1 MKKTLKIITI
11 VLCLLIAIAC
21 SFFLYESRDTTN
33 ATPENITQ
41 ILEKAADLGRFG
53 GFAVAVFNADSVFY
67 SHGFGY
73 QNVQKKIP
81 YTTKTLQR
89 VASVSKTNIGIALM
103 KAQELGLLKITDPIN
118 EHLPFVVEN
127 PHFPDQPITIEH
139 LATHTSSMN
148 YNEAVVESIY
158 IKDVDKQA
166 SLAAF
171 MNSYFVKGG
180 DLYAADYWLNQ
191 APGTYYEYS
200 NIAAALAAYI
210 IEYTSGMSFA
220 AFTKK
225 YIYEPLDLENTAWFA
240 NELNPNLLATN
251 YVMDEE
257 RNLHPSEKEG
267 VTLYP
272 VRDMTT
278 NIGDLMKYCQAM
290 IAKGKRSDLAVLQ
303 PLSHQSLLA
312 NKLSTEVANQAYKA
326 HGLFNYVNMNVNGVP
341 LNLQGHTGG
350 DDCLYTN
357 MFFDPKTDMGYIFMA
372 NTGPADGN
380 HGMRVFVYQTL
391 HSLGKH
397 ILKEAKKDS
406 LVEYLAYA
414 WHDASSRILAPFD

>member
-1 MKKTLKIITI
+1 MKKALKIITI
-11 VLCLLIAIAC
+11 VLSFLIVLAC
-21 SFFLYESRDTTN
+21 SFFLYVSRDTTN
-33 ATPENITQ
+33 ATPQNITQ
-41 ILEKAADLGRFG
+41 ILKDAAQLNRFG
-53 GFAVAVFNADSVFY
+53 GFAVAVFNPDSIFY

-73 QNVQKKIP
+73 QDVEKQIP

-118 EHLPFVVEN
+118 QHLPFEIKN
-127 PHFPDQPITIEH
+127 PHFPNQPITIEH

-148 YNEAVVESIY
+148 YNERVVESIY
-158 IKDVDKQA
+158 VKDADKQE
-166 SLAAF
+166 SLAEF
-171 MNSYFVKGG
+171 MNSYFVEGG
-180 DLYAADYWLNQ
+180 DLYATDYWLNK

-210 IEYTSGMSFA
+210 IEHKSKMSFA
-220 AFTKK
+220 AFTQK
-225 YIYEPLDLENTAWFA
+225 YIYAPLALQNTAWFR
-240 NELNPNLLATN
+240 NKLNQNLLTTN
-251 YVMDEE
+251 YVMDEK
-257 RNLHPSEKEG
+257 RKLHPSEKEG
-267 VTLYP
+267 VSLYP

-278 NIGDLMKYCQAM
+278 NIEDLTKYCQSI
-290 IAKGKRSDLAVLQ
+290 IAKGKKSDLAVLQ
-303 PLSHQSLLA
+303 PLSYQTLLA
-312 NKLSTEVANQAYKA
+312 NKLSGAVENQEYKA

-341 LNLQGHTGG
+341 LNLKGHSGG

-357 MFFDPKTDMGYIFMA
+357 MFFDPQTNMGYILMA

-391 HSLGKH
+391 HSLGKY
-397 ILKEAKKDS
+397 ILKETKKDS
-406 LVEYLAYA
+406 PIDYLAYA